1 MQIVLILLN
10 KKRYLSLRRVRHSDC
25 SSRVWT
31 PKLQRG
37 QLVES
42 EATELEVRKPCT
54 RVIQPDLFNHHS
66 IFELQRKLSNCDVWC
81 VVPYTVST
89 RTHFQARAAHFRSA
103 SNADSR
109 RKSIR
114 KMVDSL
120 FRLVYSHMWWRLE
133 RGESG
138 MRNKGCAVANM
149 LVCVCVCVF
158 RWICPHELE
167 WVYLCAVYVQFHD
180 KICLFLNLKKAKC
193 SRIASNLKTMQ
204 KKPLKV
210 PCYAMLCKIH
220 FLNVL

>member
-1 MQIVLILLN
+1 MQNVLILLN
-10 KKRYLSLRRVRHSDC
+10 KKRYLFLRGARHPDY

-37 QLVES
+37 QLAES
-42 EATELEVRKPCT
+42 EATELEVRKPST

-81 VVPYTVST
+81 VVPYTMST

-120 FRLVYSHMWWRLE
+120 FPLVYSHMWWRSE
-133 RGESG
+133 RGESACEI
-138 MRNKGCAVANM
+138 K
-149 LVCVCVCVF
+149 
-158 RWICPHELE
+158 
-167 WVYLCAVYVQFHD
+167 D
-180 KICLFLNLKKAKC
+180 
-193 SRIASNLKTMQ
+193 
-204 KKPLKV
+204 
-210 PCYAMLCKIH
+210 
-220 FLNVL
+220 VLLQIS